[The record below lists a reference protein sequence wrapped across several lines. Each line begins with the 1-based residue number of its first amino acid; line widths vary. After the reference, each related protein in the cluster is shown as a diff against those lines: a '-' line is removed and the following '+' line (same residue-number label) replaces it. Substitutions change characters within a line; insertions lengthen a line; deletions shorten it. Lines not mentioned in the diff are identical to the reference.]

1 MSGVEVKGLSV
12 GVSKSS
18 MEIVHDVS
26 FAVEPGEVLGI
37 VGESGCGKTT
47 LALAV
52 LGGTRAGARITC
64 GEVMVDGR
72 PMLGLSN
79 RELQLRRGRDVA
91 YVSQDPAA
99 ALNPSLRIGRQLSEM
114 LEVHAPGLGRVS
126 VARQLRE
133 TLEDVRLASDAA
145 FLRRYPHQLSGG
157 QQQRVAIAMA
167 AMLRPQAIVMDEPT
181 TGLDVTTQSHILRTV
196 RDLCQKQRV
205 AIVYV
210 SHDLAVVSKLA
221 DRVLVIYAG
230 RVVEFGPTRVLERP
244 WHPYTRGLVGAIP
257 VISEARILATIPG
270 HPPRPGSHPRGC
282 RFSDRCSFR
291 IAECDVDEPELSGIE
306 AQHAARCIRANE
318 LRGQPLAAS
327 VPKLDGAARIASEP
341 PLLEVTDL
349 SAAYG
354 STRVLHGVSLQ
365 LGAQECVAL
374 VGESGSGK
382 TTIGRCVVGLIA
394 NWEGRVAYQGE
405 PLPRAARKRSRQV
418 RQRLQFIF
426 QSPYNAL
433 NPRRTIAE
441 SVAAPLAQFFA
452 ISRRERHARVNTA
465 LEQVSL
471 SSDLAQRYPDQLSGG
486 ERQRVA
492 IARALVCEPQVLICD
507 EITSALDV
515 SVQASI
521 VGLLADLRAE
531 RDLAIL
537 FVTHNLALVR
547 SIADRVLVL
556 NAGRIVEAGLTSTVL
571 DFPAD
576 PYTRALVADTPTLD
590 YEAEVVQPAQD
601 TPTLDHEAEVVQSA
615 QP

>member
-1 MSGVEVKGLSV
+1 VTGIEVTGLSV
-12 GVSKSS
+12 DVAASS
-18 MEIVHDVS
+18 TQIVHDVS
-26 FAVEPGEVLGI
+26 FAVAPGEVLGI

-47 LALAV
+47 VALAV
-52 LGGTRAGARITC
+52 LGGTRAGARITH
-64 GEVMVDGR
+64 GAVSVDGH
-72 PMLGLSN
+72 PMLGLSD
-79 RELQLRRGRDVA
+79 RELQVRRGRDVA
-91 YVSQDPAA
+91 YVSQDPTA
-99 ALNPSLRIGRQLSEM
+99 ALNPSLRIERQLTEM
-114 LEVHAPGLGRVS
+114 LEVHAPGLDRES
-126 VARQLRE
+126 MARQLRE
-133 TLEDVRLASDAA
+133 TLEDVRLPSDAG

-167 AMLRPQAIVMDEPT
+167 AIVRPQAIVMDEPT
-181 TGLDVTTQSHILRTV
+181 TGLDVTTQAHILRTV
-196 RDLCQKQRV
+196 RDLCQKHQV
-205 AIVYV
+205 AIVYI
-210 SHDLAVVSKLA
+210 SHDLAVVGKLA
-221 DRVLVIYAG
+221 DRVLVLYAG

-244 WHPYTRGLVGAIP
+244 LHPYTRGLVGAIP
-257 VISEARILATIPG
+257 VISEARALATIPG
-270 HPPRPGSHPRGC
+270 HLPSPGRHDPGC
-282 RFSDRCSFR
+282 RFADRCSFR
-291 IAECDVDEPELSGIE
+291 ITECTVDEPELSVVA
-306 AQHAARCIRANE
+306 AQHAVRCIRANE
-318 LRGQPLAAS
+318 LRDRPLAAS
-327 VPKLDGAARIASEP
+327 VPKLESEERIASG
-341 PLLEVTDL
+341 PLLDVAEL

-382 TTIGRCVVGLIA
+382 TTFGRCVIGLTA

-405 PLPRAARKRSRQV
+405 PLARTARKRSRQV
-418 RQRLQFIF
+418 RQGLQFIF

-433 NPRRTIAE
+433 NPRRTVAE
-441 SVAAPLAQFFA
+441 SVAAPLSQFFA
-452 ISRRERHARVNTA
+452 VNGRERRARVDAA

-471 SSDLAQRYPDQLSGG
+471 SGQLAQRYPDQLSGG

-531 RDLAIL
+531 RDLAII

-556 NAGRIVEAGLTSTVL
+556 NAGRIVESGPTSTVL
-571 DFPAD
+571 DSPAD

-590 YEAEVVQPAQD
+590 YEAELVPLGEGEQP
-601 TPTLDHEAEVVQSA
+601 P
-615 QP
+615 